1 MIKYLVRSILLLVLL
16 GLLTACENPAGL
28 STLRPYDKIL
38 AFGDSLTAGTGA
50 DANTN
55 YTTYLNRLIGR
66 NIINAGIPGEV
77 SADGVRRLPG
87 LLDAHKP
94 HLVLIMHGG
103 NDLLQKRDE
112 QQLKENLRRMYEA
125 AHQRRIPVVFIA
137 VPKPGLILQ
146 DAPIYKELADELKVP
161 LLEGALT
168 ELMKT
173 NTLKSDAVHLNA
185 AGYEA
190 LARKIADFLKL
201 KGAI

>member
-1 MIKYLVRSILLLVLL
+1 MNFLFRSILLFLLL
-16 GLLTACENPAGL
+16 GLLGACDNPAGL
-28 STLRPYDKIL
+28 NPLRPYDRIL

-50 DANTN
+50 ETDNN
-55 YTTYLNRLIGR
+55 YTAYLNRLIGR

-77 SADGVRRLPG
+77 SADGASRLPG
-87 LLDAHKP
+87 LLDTHTP

-125 AHQRRIPVVFIA
+125 ANQRRIPVVFIA
-137 VPKPGLILQ
+137 VPKPGLIIQ
-146 DAPIYKELADELKVP
+146 DASLYKELADELKVP
-161 LLEGALT
+161 LLEGALA
-168 ELMKT
+168 ELMK
-173 NTLKSDAVHLNA
+173 NSALKSDAVHLNA

-190 LARKIADFLKL
+190 LARKIADFLKQ

>member
-1 MIKYLVRSILLLVLL
+1 MMKYLLRSILLLIVLAPL
-16 GLLTACENPAGL
+16 AACENPDGL
-28 STLRPYDKIL
+28 NPLRPNDRIL
-38 AFGDSLTAGTGA
+38 AFGDSLTSGTGA

-55 YTTYLNRLIGR
+55 YTTHLYRLIGR

-77 SADGVRRLPG
+77 SEEGARRLPG
-87 LLDAHKP
+87 LLDTHKP

-103 NDLLQKRDE
+103 NDLLQRRDE

-125 AHQRRIPVVFIA
+125 ANQRRIQVVLIA
-137 VPKPGLILQ
+137 VPRPGLIIQ
-146 DAPIYKELADELKVP
+146 DAPVYRELADELDIP

-168 ELMKT
+168 ELLK
-173 NTLKSDAVHLNA
+173 NNGFKSDTVHLNS

-190 LARKIADFLKL
+190 LARKIADFLKQ

>member
-1 MIKYLVRSILLLVLL
+1 MIKYLFRSILLLVLL
-16 GLLTACENPAGL
+16 GLLAACDNPAGL
-28 STLRPYDKIL
+28 NPLRPNDRIL

-50 DANTN
+50 DATTN

-77 SADGVRRLPG
+77 SADGARRLPG
-87 LLDAHKP
+87 LLDSHKP

-112 QQLKENLRRMYEA
+112 EQLKENLRRMYEA
-125 AHQRRIPVVFIA
+125 ANQRRIPVVFIA
-137 VPKPGLILQ
+137 VPKPGLIIQ

-168 ELMKT
+168 ELMK
-173 NTLKSDAVHLNA
+173 NSSFKGDAVHLNA
-185 AGYEA
+185 AGYEV

>member
-1 MIKYLVRSILLLVLL
+1 MNFLCRSLPLLMLF
-16 GLLTACENPAGL
+16 GLLAACDNPAGL
-28 STLRPYDKIL
+28 NPLRPNDTIL

-50 DANTN
+50 DADAN
-55 YTTYLNRLIGR
+55 YATQLKRLIGR
-66 NIINAGIPGEV
+66 NVINAGIPGEV
-77 SADGVRRLPG
+77 SADGARRLPG
-87 LLDAHKP
+87 LLDTHKP
-94 HLVLIMHGG
+94 QLVLIMHGG

-125 AHQRRIPVVFIA
+125 ANQRGIQVVLVA
-137 VPKPGLILQ
+137 VPRPGLIIQ
-146 DAPIYKELADELKVP
+146 DAPIYKELAAELEV
-161 LLEGALT
+161 LLLDGALT

-173 NTLKSDAVHLNA
+173 STLKSDAVHLNA

>member
-1 MIKYLVRSILLLVLL
+1 MNFFCRSILLLVLF
-16 GLLTACENPAGL
+16 GLLAACDNPAGL
-28 STLRPYDKIL
+28 NPLRPNDKIL

-50 DANTN
+50 DINTS
-55 YTTYLNRLIGR
+55 YTVQLQRLIGR

-77 SADGVRRLPG
+77 SADGARRLPG
-87 LLDAHKP
+87 LLDTHKP
-94 HLVLIMHGG
+94 KLVLIMHGG

-112 QQLKENLRRMYEA
+112 QQLKENLRFMYEA
-125 AHQRRIPVVFIA
+125 ANQRNIQVAFIA
-137 VPKPGLILQ
+137 VPKPGLMIQ
-146 DAPIYKELADELKVP
+146 DAPIYKELADELGAQ
-161 LLEGALT
+161 LLEGALS

-173 NTLKSDAVHLNA
+173 SAYKSDAVHLNA